1 VSNEPLVLAA
11 LILAHLVADFVLQT
25 DAIALGKF
33 GDGRHA
39 WNMLLAHAGLVTVTC
54 LPLVLVFGLRGLLY
68 VALTAVT
75 HFVIDRAKIVLTMR
89 APQPVPEAVAE
100 GGDPAAGPPLDRA
113 WSARPAALFVVD
125 QLAHLAVLVVAW
137 YLLLFD
143 APVTSFWNDV
153 AVWVSR
159 HADPTAFYHLVLGTV
174 VLLDLAIVNVRAA
187 ALMIGTLVRAPQP
200 PNDLA
205 PMTSAPEARVGA
217 VIGILERVIVV
228 ALVLVGQYAAIGLVV
243 TAKTIARF
251 RQLEDRQFAEYY
263 LLGTLASIA
272 TAILTGMVGVAA
284 LT

>member
-1 VSNEPLVLAA
+1 MA
-11 LILAHLVADFVLQT
+11 
-25 DAIALGKF
+25 
-33 GDGRHA
+33 
-39 WNMLLAHAGLVTVTC
+39 AHAAIVTLTT
-54 LPLVLVFGLRGLLY
+54 LPLVLVFGVPGLVY
-68 VALTAVT
+68 VAVTAVT

-89 APQPVPEAVAE
+89 APQPLPDAVAE

-113 WSARPAALFVVD
+113 WSARPAGLFVLD

-137 YLLLFD
+137 YWLLY
-143 APVTSFWNDV
+143 AVPVTPFWNDLS
-153 AVWVSR
+153 AR
-159 HADPTAFYHLVLGTV
+159 MAHQADPQAVYHLVLGAV
-174 VLLDLAIVNVRAA
+174 VLLDLAIINVRAA

-200 PNDLA
+200 LKDPTPA
-205 PMTSAPEARVGA
+205 TSAPEARVGA
-217 VIGILERVIVV
+217 VIGILERLIVV